1 MSASSHLI
9 LTFGAQSAFLR
20 KALLA
25 DAVLTGFTG
34 IMAVLGS
41 GMMANLLGLRPA
53 LLLWSGAVL
62 VPFAALVAYLA
73 TRERMLRP
81 WVIVVIASNVLW
93 VAGSFLLL
101 LFGWVDPNSLG
112 KTFIIGQALIVA
124 VLAELEFMGLRRL
137 A

>member
-1 MSASSHLI
+1 MSASSHL
-9 LTFGAQSAFLR
+9 TAVVGTQCAFLR

-25 DAVLTGFTG
+25 DALLTGLTG

-41 GMMANLLGLRPA
+41 GVLANLLGLRPA

-81 WVIVVIASNVLW
+81 WVIVVIASNALW
-93 VAGSFLLL
+93 VAGSFSLLL
-101 LFGWVDPNSLG
+101 IGWIDPNMLG

-137 A
+137 G

>member
-9 LTFGAQSAFLR
+9 SIAGTQCAFLR

-25 DAVLTGFTG
+25 DAALTGLTG
-34 IMAVLGS
+34 IMALLGS
-41 GMMANLLGLRPA
+41 GVLANLLGLRPA

-62 VPFAALVAYLA
+62 VPFAALVAFLA

-81 WVIVVIASNVLW
+81 WVVVVIASNVLW

-101 LFGWVDPNSLG
+101 LIGWVDPNSLG
-112 KTFIIGQALIVA
+112 KTFVIGQALIVA

>member
-101 LFGWVDPNSLG
+101 LFGWIDPNSLG

>member
-9 LTFGAQSAFLR
+9 VTFGAQSAFLR

-101 LFGWVDPNSLG
+101 LFGWIDPNSLG